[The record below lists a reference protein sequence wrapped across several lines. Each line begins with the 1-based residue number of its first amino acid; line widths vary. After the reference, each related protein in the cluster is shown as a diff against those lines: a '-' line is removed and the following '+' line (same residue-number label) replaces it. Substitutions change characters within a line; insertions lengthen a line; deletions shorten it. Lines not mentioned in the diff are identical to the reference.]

1 MDNSELSLKQKVAIA
16 LKTIIFSELKDNHD
30 DTLIEK
36 FCSFLN
42 ELNDEFLDD
51 LIVQENLLILIDK
64 HLDWKNLHNA
74 DDDDE
79 SKIDNLVIV
88 LRICRP
94 LFNRELIFNQYLKQ
108 TKQNFIQLSLEI
120 IRNKHQNKHH
130 LLNIVLFSLLN
141 CICNHQTGQ
150 KILFEHF
157 ILSKKND
164 FDFIEMLFD
173 HDCQTSFIQKE
184 INLLLVKIIT
194 LSFDRLELQ
203 QIFQTKF
210 QNLNSDLP
218 KILYEIINLQ
228 SSKPN
233 EFFHRYDIFSLLE
246 NFLTKSNKRLN
257 NQHLKHLIKLIELI
271 LSFGIDQNKSDCFV
285 YSTFLILLSNFDQ
298 KFIRI
303 ENIDLYRTKSIHF
316 LHRYLNELLN
326 KEDRPKNGSS
336 IVNNIL
342 SNEEQILLENISTK
356 KSLQN
361 ECFQQLTLLKPVAS
375 KKHLNLLLSFFEKLI
390 FQKNLIIADND
401 ARIAQIEQIYLK
413 IYSNYT
419 MARKPILQS
428 IKDIYRKQKIYKF
441 SKFFPILLNQL
452 NAIDNGQDQ
461 DQDDDIVDIIIEL
474 IYEIIFEDKQNSEF
488 AGYLNEFL
496 FQEYSMLINETKQFT
511 IKLSFN
517 IFSDENDTELLLIL
531 LQLIKLIISK
541 QNFDSF
547 EFYRVIS
554 DTNLLQILMNLFKE
568 NLFISKQ
575 VHIEIQQFFIEYRN
589 KFIGI
594 IDKYSKLMMIIM
606 EQNQSSTSNDNH
618 PQLNLLDDIIH
629 TSKLLSDEIVMDC
642 Y

>member
-1 MDNSELSLKQKVAIA
+1 MMMNQKSIIWSLYY
-16 LKTIIFSELKDNHD
+16 
-30 DTLIEK
+30 
-36 FCSFLN
+36 
-42 ELNDEFLDD
+42 EF
-51 LIVQENLLILIDK
+51 V
-64 HLDWKNLHNA
+64 
-74 DDDDE
+74 
-79 SKIDNLVIV
+79 
-88 LRICRP
+88 
-94 LFNRELIFNQYLKQ
+94 YLKQ

-246 NFLTKSNKRLN
+246 NFLTKSNNRLD

-271 LSFGIDQNKSDCFV
+271 LSFGIDQNKSVENLIELIREKLLKQQDCFV
-285 YSTFLILLSNFDQ
+285 YSTFLISLSNFDP

-316 LHRYLNELLN
+316 LHRYLTELLN

-361 ECFQQLTLLKPVAS
+361 ECFQQLTLLKPVALNECNQLVPLIEMIIIQNNIPNSS

-413 IYSNYT
+413 IYSNYS
-419 MARKPILQS
+419 MARKSILQS

-441 SKFFPILLNQL
+441 SKFFPILLNHL
-452 NAIDNGQDQ
+452 NAIDQDQ
-461 DQDDDIVDIIIEL
+461 DDDDIVDIIIEL

-488 AGYLNEFL
+488 AGYLNGFL
-496 FQEYSMLINETKQFT
+496 FQEYSMLINETNNLQSNCRSMCLSTLFMANYCFPSIFNMDFLGGDKFFEKIFQQF
-511 IKLSFN
+511 
-517 IFSDENDTELLLIL
+517 E
-531 LQLIKLIISK
+531 Q
-541 QNFDSF
+541 FDL
-547 EFYRVIS
+547 EFR
-554 DTNLLQILMNLFKE
+554 
-568 NLFISKQ
+568 
-575 VHIEIQQFFIEYRN
+575 QQFFE
-589 KFIGI
+589 
-594 IDKYSKLMMIIM
+594 
-606 EQNQSSTSNDNH
+606 
-618 PQLNLLDDIIH
+618 NL
-629 TSKLLSDEIVMDC
+629 
-642 Y
+642 